1 MRVAIN
7 AVMIAPGGGLNGLLG
22 YLNAWR
28 ELDTPVELIAYAG
41 RPAVLDA
48 MRRVRPDMRIEPFS
62 VGSGAALSFY
72 RQQMTLG
79 PLMEK
84 AGADV
89 VWTTQQAVG
98 RCGLPQL
105 VHHRNL
111 VRFLVERH
119 WERLWRAEIAEWVR
133 DVAAFRALRTAASNV
148 FISDF
153 MRREA
158 ERLVPES
165 KPRNCVI
172 YNGLSRTLLASAEI
186 EQPAWDGEPHLMA
199 ITSQMPYKDN
209 LTLVQTL
216 AELIRRRPEV
226 PWRVRIAGGGDW
238 SLVQSQA
245 AELNLSD
252 RIDYLGY
259 VSHEEME
266 PLLRKSVCMIFTSR
280 LEGFGNPPIEA
291 MARRCPVVA
300 CNTTAMPEV
309 IGDAGIM
316 VEPGG
321 VQQFADAVERYY
333 SDRAFRADIVR
344 RGIERMKHFSWADSA
359 SRMYELF
366 ETIAR

>member
-28 ELDTPVELIAYAG
+28 ELGTPIEFIAYAA
-41 RPAVLDA
+41 RPPVLEA
-48 MRRVRPDMRIEPFS
+48 IQRVRPNLRVEPFS
-62 VGSGAALSFY
+62 VGAGAAMSFY
-72 RQQMTLG
+72 RQQVSLG
-79 PLMEK
+79 PLMER

-98 RCGLPQL
+98 RCRLPQL

-111 VRFLVERH
+111 VRFLVKRH
-119 WERLWRAEIAEWVR
+119 WERLGHLEIAEWVR
-133 DVAAFRALRTAASNV
+133 DVAAFRALRTVASNV

-165 KPRNCVI
+165 TPRNCVI

-186 EQPAWDGEPHLMA
+186 EHPTWAGEPHLMA

-209 LTLVQTL
+209 LTLLQTL
-216 AELIRRRPEV
+216 AELIRRRRDV

-238 SLVQSQA
+238 SLVESQA
-245 AELNLSD
+245 AELGISD

-266 PLLRKSVCMIFTSR
+266 PLLRRSVCMIFTSR

-309 IGDAGIM
+309 IGDAG
-316 VEPGG
+316 VLVDPGS

-333 SDRAFRADIVR
+333 LDRSFRAATVR
-344 RGIERMKHFSWADSA
+344 RGIERMKLFSWADSA
-359 SRMYELF
+359 ERMYQLF
-366 ETIAR
+366 EAISR